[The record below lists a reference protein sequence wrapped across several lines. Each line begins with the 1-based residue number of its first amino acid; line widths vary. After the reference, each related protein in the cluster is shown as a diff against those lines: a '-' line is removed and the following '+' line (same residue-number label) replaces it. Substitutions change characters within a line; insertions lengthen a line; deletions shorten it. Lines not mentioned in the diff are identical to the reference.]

1 MIRLLAAGAAAV
13 LIGAPAHAWGAAQR
27 PGPACFDAA
36 QQVGPS
42 ARGIAACSRAL
53 DSRHLAPHDRAATLV
68 NRGILKAREGSFA
81 ASIADYDAALAVD
94 PGLAEAHINKGIALN
109 ALGGHAEAAI
119 AALTAGLAL
128 HPANA
133 AIAYYARGIADEMAG
148 AVRDAYADYNQ
159 AARLAPDWDA
169 PADELR
175 RFAVVRAKKSMAA

>member
-1 MIRLLAAGAAAV
+1 MIRWLAIGATAL
-13 LIGAPAHAWGAAQR
+13 LIGAPVQAWGTAKR
-27 PGPACFDAA
+27 LGPACFDAA
-36 QQVGPS
+36 QQDRPS
-42 ARGIAACSRAL
+42 PRGIALCSRAL
-53 DSRHLAPHDRAATLV
+53 GSRKLLPHDRAATLV
-68 NRGILKAREGSFA
+68 NRGILFGRDRNFA
-81 ASIADYDAALAVD
+81 AAIADYDAALAVD
-94 PGLAEAHINKGIALN
+94 PDLAEAHINKGIALN

-119 AALTAGLAL
+119 AELTQGLAL

-159 AARLAPDWDA
+159 AARLAPDWEA